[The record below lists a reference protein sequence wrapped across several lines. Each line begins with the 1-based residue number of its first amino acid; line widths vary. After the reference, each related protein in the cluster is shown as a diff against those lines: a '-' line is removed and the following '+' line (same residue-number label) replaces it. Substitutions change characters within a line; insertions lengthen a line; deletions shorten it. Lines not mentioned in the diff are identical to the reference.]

1 MTVGEPGAPEGASS
15 TPPEGV
21 DPIPPADADEVGFDA
36 SGFDA
41 GGFDTSGIEEPTVG
55 DGSAAEANLAA
66 DLDTPQPGAT
76 DPLDVEGLV
85 LSLETVTGDRD
96 KWQDSAQRIQA
107 EFENYKKQSQ
117 KRLDLD
123 VERIS
128 GRIVESLLPVLDA
141 CDGAVVHG
149 AEEVAP
155 IQSAL
160 LDALSGHGLERLHPE
175 NDAFDPEA
183 HEAVMHEAA
192 ADDNP
197 GYPVVAEVMRAGY
210 RWQGRVLRPAMVRVQ
225 G

>member
-1 MTVGEPGAPEGASS
+1 MTAGQPG
-15 TPPEGV
+15 TPEGV
-21 DPIPPADADEVGFDA
+21 DPTPPADADGVGFDPA
-36 SGFDA
+36 GFDA
-41 GGFDTSGIEEPTVG
+41 ADAAQVPGDATV
-55 DGSAAEANLAA
+55 D
-66 DLDTPQPGAT
+66 PGAPQAGAG

-96 KWQDSAQRIQA
+96 KWQDSAQRVQA

-128 GRIVESLLPVLDA
+128 GRIIESLLPVLDA
-141 CDGAVVHG
+141 CDGAMVHG
-149 AEEVAP
+149 AEQVAP

-160 LDALSGHGLERLHPE
+160 LDALSGQGLERLHPE

-197 GYPVVAEVMRAGY
+197 GFPVVAEVMRAGY

>member
-1 MTVGEPGAPEGASS
+1 MTVGDDHGLGDESESGNPDAAATGSESAPGAAADDAWPEVDGPEVGAAAAPVEGAPIDPDAA
-15 TPPEGV
+15 PP
-21 DPIPPADADEVGFDA
+21 
-36 SGFDA
+36 
-41 GGFDTSGIEEPTVG
+41 
-55 DGSAAEANLAA
+55 AAEAM
-66 DLDTPQPGAT
+66 

-85 LSLETVTGDRD
+85 LSLETVTGERD
-96 KWQDSAQRIQA
+96 QWQDSAQRIQA

-117 KRLDLD
+117 KRLDID

-128 GRIVESLLPVLDA
+128 GRIIEAMLPVLDA
-141 CDGAVVHG
+141 CDASVAHG
-149 AEEVAP
+149 AQEVAP
-155 IQSAL
+155 IHSAL
-160 LDALSGHGLERLHPE
+160 LDALTGQGLERLFPE

-192 ADDNP
+192 ADDGP